1 MKTKLF
7 TFLGLVVAG
16 IGVLSIAQSS
26 PVYAAGETYRWAN
39 STTIEA
45 SGGLYPQLHNTNTAP
60 GKPLVFTRQ
69 SDGIYT
75 NRGGEGGEDDSS
87 KCSISFRLVVGS
99 DNVTGT
105 LTVNDPS
112 GDCDA
117 KSGFDTRV
125 KVENPNGGPPMNGQE
140 VDYRTVDCAVV
151 YAGDDNFDRCVAV
164 KACVVNKNLAVL
176 DCLRSWY
183 TCLISR
189 TTNGNLPLDK
199 RAECAKLVTDGNLAE
214 AGKGVPVGGG
224 SVNDKTTCSIPGL
237 GWLICPAIYF
247 LASLTDGTYY
257 VIEALLRVQPILATP
272 GSDTEGLYNAWQ
284 VMRNFANIAF
294 VIAFLVIIFSQ
305 ITSAGVSN
313 YGLKKLLP
321 RLIIAA
327 ILVNISYWLCA
338 IAVDISNIAGGSLKS
353 LFDAIAASVD
363 LKPVG
368 GPGSTTGLTGIAEFA
383 LGGVIVGA
391 GMYIMLSALLPVLV
405 GCLITVIIVFVV
417 LVMRQALIV
426 LLIAISPLAFV
437 AYLLPNTE
445 KLFNQWRD
453 LFWTLLLMYPAI
465 ALIFGASA
473 FASKI
478 VTGGT

>member
-16 IGVLSIAQSS
+16 IGILSIAQSS
-26 PVYAAGETYRWAN
+26 PAYAAGETYRWAN

-45 SGGLYPQLHNTNTAP
+45 SGGLYSQIRSNAGV
-60 GKPLVFTRQ
+60 GKTLIFTRE
-69 SDGIYT
+69 SDGIYIQ
-75 NRGGEGGEDDSS
+75 RGVEGGEGDFS
-87 KCSISFRLVVGS
+87 KCSLNFRLVVGS
-99 DNVTGT
+99 DNVSGV
-105 LTVNDPS
+105 LTVNDPP

-117 KSGFDTRV
+117 KSGFDKNV
-125 KVENPNGGPPMNGQE
+125 KVENPNSGPPMPGQE
-140 VDYRTVDCAVV
+140 VDYRTIDCAVA
-151 YAGDDNFDRCVAV
+151 YAGEDNFDRCVAV

-176 DCLRSWY
+176 DCLRAWY

-189 TTNGNLPLDK
+189 TVSGSVSADK
-199 RAECAKLVTDGNLAE
+199 RAECARLVTEGNLAE
-214 AGKGVPVGGG
+214 AGKGIPVGGG
-224 SVNDKTTCSIPGL
+224 TAADDKTTCSIPGL

-247 LASLTDGTYY
+247 LSSLTDGTYY
-257 VIEALLRVQPILATP
+257 VIDALLRVQPILATP

-305 ITSAGVSN
+305 VTSAGVSN
-313 YGLKKLLP
+313 YGIKKLLP
-321 RLIIAA
+321 RLIVAA
-327 ILVNISYWLCA
+327 ILVNISYWICA
-338 IAVDISNIAGGSLKS
+338 IAVDLSNIAGGSLKS
-353 LFDAIAASVD
+353 LFDAIAAQVD

-368 GPGSTTGLTGIAEFA
+368 GPGSSTGLTGIAEFV
-383 LGGVIVGA
+383 LGGAIVGF